1 MLGVLPPMFEPV
13 LQQIRLPG
21 LFSFVVKRATSL
33 VFNSVCSKVAKK
45 FILSRFFVSGCT
57 ITNQENTAVKQK
69 KFAKAKQSSLN
80 LRLLLSLLEFN
91 DLTKMLLIFFLV
103 FINLLICFC
112 VDGNKT
118 CARTPLY
125 MDWSAWAQKET
136 LFQQEPLDHRVS
148 AKKSALKKWTT
159 NVRCTFWRHLTTC
172 LIKPHKISTL
182 AVWSSALTPPGLVV
196 KEGKGHSPKRTKE
209 EG

>member
-21 LFSFVVKRATSL
+21 LFSFVVKRATLL

-45 FILSRFFVSGCT
+45 FILSRFFVSRCI

-91 DLTKMLLIFFLV
+91 DLTKTLLIFSLF
-103 FINLLICFC
+103 FINLLICF
-112 VDGNKT
+112 
-118 CARTPLY
+118 
-125 MDWSAWAQKET
+125 
-136 LFQQEPLDHRVS
+136 
-148 AKKSALKKWTT
+148 
-159 NVRCTFWRHLTTC
+159 
-172 LIKPHKISTL
+172 
-182 AVWSSALTPPGLVV
+182 
-196 KEGKGHSPKRTKE
+196 
-209 EG
+209 

>member
-33 VFNSVCSKVAKK
+33 VFKSVCSKVAKK
-45 FILSRFFVSGCT
+45 FILSRCT

-80 LRLLLSLLEFN
+80 LRLLLSLLECN

-103 FINLLICFC
+103 FINLLICF
-112 VDGNKT
+112 
-118 CARTPLY
+118 
-125 MDWSAWAQKET
+125 
-136 LFQQEPLDHRVS
+136 
-148 AKKSALKKWTT
+148 
-159 NVRCTFWRHLTTC
+159 
-172 LIKPHKISTL
+172 
-182 AVWSSALTPPGLVV
+182 
-196 KEGKGHSPKRTKE
+196 
-209 EG
+209 

>member
-1 MLGVLPPMFEPV
+1 MAMLGVLPPMFEPV

-45 FILSRFFVSGCT
+45 FILSRCT

-80 LRLLLSLLEFN
+80 LRLLLSLLECN

-103 FINLLICFC
+103 FINLLICFLL
-112 VDGNKT
+112 DGNKT

-125 MDWSAWAQKET
+125 M
-136 LFQQEPLDHRVS
+136 
-148 AKKSALKKWTT
+148 
-159 NVRCTFWRHLTTC
+159 
-172 LIKPHKISTL
+172 
-182 AVWSSALTPPGLVV
+182 G
-196 KEGKGHSPKRTKE
+196 
-209 EG
+209 